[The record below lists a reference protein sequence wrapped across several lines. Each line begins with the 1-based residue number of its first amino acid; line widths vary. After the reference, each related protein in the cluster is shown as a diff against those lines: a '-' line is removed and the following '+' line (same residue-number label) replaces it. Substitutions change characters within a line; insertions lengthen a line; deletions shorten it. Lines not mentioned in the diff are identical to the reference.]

1 MADHSANPITPPET
15 PQSSKPWSVSIDQL
29 SRSSTRSRELADS
42 PDGWDTIGEQRS
54 FYDEQDCL
62 HLNCSLASEKLKN
75 RKADDVVIFDYS
87 LDLDYLKPADEFP
100 PAEGSAPPGHFSAND
115 DIFSRVC
122 KNELMRSKQFE
133 QTISPQESQQRL
145 SQGPRL
151 GIM

>member
-1 MADHSANPITPPET
+1 MADHSTNPVTPPET
-15 PQSSKPWSVSIDQL
+15 PLSPKPPPVSIDQP
-29 SRSSTRSRELADS
+29 SHSSPLSRELADR
-42 PDGWDTIGEQRS
+42 PDGWDTISEQRG

-62 HLNCSLASEKLKN
+62 HLNYSLASEKLKD

-87 LDLDYLKPADEFP
+87 LDPDYLKRADEFP
-100 PAEGSAPPGHFSAND
+100 PSEGSARPGHFSAND
-115 DIFSRVC
+115 DIFSLVC

-133 QTISPQESQQRL
+133 QAISSQESQHHL